1 MIKDWFS
8 RISDAFIKTDNSNL
22 GKIFSLLDE
31 QINDLKSTFQTIE
44 EWHDLNIAEGKT
56 LDLIGAEIGQKRG
69 KSNDDVYRS
78 LIKSKIARDTSDGSF
93 NKVLDVLAQTL
104 NCSPSEFRLYS
115 ADSPAAV
122 YMTNTP
128 LSLIYAAGLTPYTFA
143 NIVQSTVSAGIEV
156 QSIQLDGT
164 FELSSVADYETDPS
178 GSTGLSS
185 TVQSSE
191 GGTLGS
197 YIVPGKET
205 TVPL

>member
-1 MIKDWFS
+1 LIKDWFS
-8 RISDAFIKTDNSNL
+8 RISDAFIKTESSNL

-31 QINDLKSTFQTIE
+31 QITQLKETFQTIE
-44 EWHDLNIAEGKT
+44 EWHDLNTAEGKT
-56 LDLIGAEIGQKRG
+56 LDLIGEEVGQKRG
-69 KSNDDVYRS
+69 KTKDDVYRS

-93 NKVLDVLAQTL
+93 NKVIEVLAETL
-104 NCSPSEFRLYS
+104 NCSPTEFRLYS
-115 ADSPAAV
+115 ADEPAAV

-128 LSLIYAAGLTPYTFA
+128 LSIIYDAGLTPYTFA

-164 FELSSVADYETDPS
+164 FELSSAANYQTTPS
-178 GSTGLSS
+178 GPDGLSS
-185 TVQSSE
+185 INQPTQ

-205 TVPL
+205 NVPL